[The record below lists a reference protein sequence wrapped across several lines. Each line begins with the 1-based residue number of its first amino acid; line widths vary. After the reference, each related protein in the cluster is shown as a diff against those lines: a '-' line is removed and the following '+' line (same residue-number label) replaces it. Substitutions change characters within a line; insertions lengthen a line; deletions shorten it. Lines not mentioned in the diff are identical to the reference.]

1 MKTLFVVL
9 SLITIQGLA
18 FAQSNSSGPNSPIV
32 VGKII
37 AVGDDEESVTILQS
51 GSYERVIPI
60 SEKTQVAFVGMPKKA
75 REFTIGY
82 GAKASLKGGKTK
94 YLMMTLPLEEVESLG
109 TDRTAMTEES
119 IFAASDANNDKGVD
133 YVEMSKYVYHSPK
146 HGPDKFQNL
155 DADGDGVLDDEE
167 FPKLL
172 AGVGWWKFS
181 RKTAAEWFAEGDA
194 NKDGGIDV
202 GEFGPTFDGGSH
214 TATRFKRADKNKDG
228 MLDEAETAAYVA
240 TLISEKAG
248 SE

>member
-1 MKTLFVVL
+1 MKSLLVFL
-9 SLITIQGLA
+9 SLVAMQGLA
-18 FAQSNSSGPNSPIV
+18 CAQSNSSGPSSPIV

-37 AVGDDEESVTILQS
+37 AVGDDEESVTILQA
-51 GSYERVIPI
+51 GTYERVIPI
-60 SEKTQVAFVGMPKKA
+60 SEKTNVAFVGMPKRA

-82 GAKASLKGGKTK
+82 GAKASLKGGKAK
-94 YLMMTLPLEEVESLG
+94 YLKMTLPLEEVASLG
-109 TDRTAMTEES
+109 ADRTAMTEES
-119 IFAASDANNDKGVD
+119 IFASSDANNDKGID
-133 YVEMSKYVYHSPK
+133 YVEMSKFIYHSPK

-155 DADGDGVLDDEE
+155 DADGDGLLDDEE

-202 GEFGPTFDGGSH
+202 DEFGPTFDGGSH

-228 MLDEAETAAYVA
+228 MLDQAETTAYVA
-240 TLISEKAG
+240 TLIHEKAG
-248 SE
+248 DE